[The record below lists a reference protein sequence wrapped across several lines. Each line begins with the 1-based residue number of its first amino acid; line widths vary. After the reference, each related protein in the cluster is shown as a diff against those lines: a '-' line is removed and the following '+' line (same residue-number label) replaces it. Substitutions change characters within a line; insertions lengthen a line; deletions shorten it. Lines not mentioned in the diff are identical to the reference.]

1 IVEKY
6 GVTIYYTAP
15 TAIRTF
21 MKWGHEYVQGHDLST
36 LRLIGSVGEPINPEA
51 WIWYHK
57 HIGREKCPVVDTW
70 WQTENGSILI
80 APLPG
85 ITTTKPGA
93 ATYPIP
99 GVSADVYDAE
109 GNSVEAG
116 KGGSLVVTRPWPS
129 MLRTVWGDDERY
141 KSSYFGDYEGIYT
154 SGDVAHKDKDG
165 YFWVL
170 GRDDDV
176 INVSGHR
183 LGAIE
188 LESAVVSHDS
198 VAEAAVIGRSH
209 EVKGEAIAAFVT
221 LKERAKGTEQLQ
233 KEIEETVVEKIGK
246 FARPE
251 EILFTASLPKTS
263 SAKIMR
269 RLLRDIAEG
278 NVLGDT
284 STLEDPGVVEDL
296 KKKYTE

>member
-1 IVEKY
+1 N
-6 GVTIYYTAP
+6 
-15 TAIRTF
+15 
-21 MKWGHEYVQGHDLST
+21 HDLSS

-51 WIWYHK
+51 WMWYHK
-57 HIGREKCPVVDTW
+57 HVGGEKCPIVDTW

-93 ATYPIP
+93 ATRPTP
-99 GVSADVYDAE
+99 GISAKIFDDK
-109 GNSVEAG
+109 GNIVEPG
-116 KGGSLVVTRPWPS
+116 KGGSLVVTKPWPS
-129 MLRTVWGDDERY
+129 MLRTVWGYDERFQN
-141 KSSYFGDYEGIYT
+141 SYFGDYEGIYT
-154 SGDVAHKDKDG
+154 SGDVAHKDEDG

-188 LESAVVSHDS
+188 IESAVVSHDS

-209 EVKGEAIAAFVT
+209 DVKGEAVTAFVT
-221 LKERAKGTEQLQ
+221 LKDRAKGTDELRDDIKAQ
-233 KEIEETVVEKIGK
+233 VVKQIGK
-246 FARPE
+246 IARPE
-251 EILFTASLPKTS
+251 EVIFSASLPKTS

-269 RLLRDIAEG
+269 RLLRDIAE
-278 NVLGDT
+278 
-284 STLEDPGVVEDL
+284 
-296 KKKYTE
+296 